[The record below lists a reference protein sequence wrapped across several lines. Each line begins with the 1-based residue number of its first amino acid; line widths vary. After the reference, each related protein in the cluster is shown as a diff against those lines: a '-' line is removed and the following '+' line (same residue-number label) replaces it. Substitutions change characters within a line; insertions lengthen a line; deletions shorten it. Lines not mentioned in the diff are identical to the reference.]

1 LTESIIQFEERMR
14 SPLCDFGFS
23 YGKLEI
29 EIYIRIGAK
38 TVGTEIPFIFQ
49 TLKLGNMQIA

>member
-1 LTESIIQFEERMR
+1 MR